1 MTARRIAIWSI
12 TAAALVVLVALLWPF
27 AALFIVMVLGPPD
40 DITWD
45 DRRAYVKCEGAI
57 AKPALWPGT
66 SQAACRAMNMCA
78 AEATLSAKQRT
89 ALDDAIRKAGCK

>member
-40 DITWD
+40 DITWN

-57 AKPALWPGT
+57 ADPAKWPG
-66 SQAACRAMNMCA
+66 SPRDACAAMNMCA
-78 AEATLSAKQRT
+78 AEAALSARQRA
-89 ALDDAIRKAGCK
+89 ALDEAMRKAGCN